1 MLPQLSQGKLTWK
14 NSIGNVHFICNSGKQ
29 FYLQPDCNN
38 KKSIWCLMMFW
49 KCKYYERCGVC
60 VVGFRWSIYLSI
72 LGSRLYFLSFTGA
85 LRMVS
90 ERESVARWWHVR
102 GCPWITEYDFGYFW
116 PLSSCVKICCTLWC
130 NNTEKGKVNISWHN
144 TCTVPGYVTLCDTKL

>member
-72 LGSRLYFLSFTGA
+72 LGTRLYFLLFTGA

-90 ERESVARWWHVR
+90 ERESVAWWWHVR
-102 GCPWITEYDFGYFW
+102 GCTWITEFYFSTFCRFVPVW
-116 PLSSCVKICCTLWC
+116 KYAASCDVMIAWR
-130 NNTEKGKVNISWHN
+130 VNIWWHN